1 MVANGIGGIMK
12 LSLTALVVVFT
23 GMVLLG
29 GALACNPP
37 TADPT
42 PTPVPIERVED
53 IYKFYQD
60 EKANNETRLKGRI
73 DRKEIRALHGV
84 VSRID
89 GTKVQFLHTDNPLE
103 KDTYVECKFQN
114 EQQVWTLNKGEAAS
128 VIGMLAGVNG
138 TVKFDNCRL
147 VPRR

>member
-1 MVANGIGGIMK
+1 MK

-29 GALACNPP
+29 GASACNLLP
-37 TADPT
+37 ADPT

-60 EKANNETRLKGRI
+60 EKADNETRLKGLI
-73 DRKEIRALHGV
+73 DRKEIRAFRGV

-89 GTKVQFLHTDNPLE
+89 GTKVQFLHTDNPLG